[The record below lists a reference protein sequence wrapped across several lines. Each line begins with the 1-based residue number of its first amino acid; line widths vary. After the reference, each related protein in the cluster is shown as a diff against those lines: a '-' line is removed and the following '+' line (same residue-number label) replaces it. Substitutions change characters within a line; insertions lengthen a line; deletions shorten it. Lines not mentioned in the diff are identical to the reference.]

1 MSSFMTIKKSAGRLG
16 QVAARRIACYSTE
29 VPTPNTSNGGATSGA
44 FDISAFIGRIQA
56 IHNNQANKP
65 SSNIDFSKIK
75 APKKKNG
82 SARSTEASSEQPK
95 RFNKNYNRNKN
106 NNGEPRR
113 FDRSAKTET
122 QPTAER
128 ANSEVKS
135 AIADS
140 NAEKVD
146 LHVSSQ
152 GSRLFNNNVTGD
164 SNTRAPR
171 KQFTKKPFQKYDNS
185 TNKFNKFNRA
195 PTGNNVK
202 FQAKGRFSRNN
213 NNNRSNRRERTTGKN
228 AKTNT
233 SVSTKLT
240 PEEALLAVRR
250 QVSVK
255 GSTIDVASVNE
266 STLSAFTPGIGYSSE
281 SRILRAI
288 QQAQKT
294 TSEELRSVV
303 ESTFQGK
310 LDGYMI
316 PNSTKANGQ
325 ESIIPVLNN
334 NPALKPEVKN
344 LFLNLAAGKTHISS
358 LRK

>member
-1 MSSFMTIKKSAGRLG
+1 MTIKKSAGRLT

-29 VPTPNTSNGGATSGA
+29 APSPNTSNGAASPAA

-65 SSNIDFSKIK
+65 TSNMDFSKIK
-75 APKKKNG
+75 APSKKNG
-82 SARSTEASSEQPK
+82 SVRGKSTEASSEQPK
-95 RFNKNYNRNKN
+95 RPNKNFNRNRN
-106 NNGEPRR
+106 NNGQPRR
-113 FDRSAKTET
+113 SDRPAKTEAH
-122 QPTAER
+122 PTAER
-128 ANSEVKS
+128 ANAEVKS
-135 AIADS
+135 ALTDS
-140 NAEKVD
+140 TAEKVD

-152 GSRLFNNNVTGD
+152 GSRLFNNDKT
-164 SNTRAPR
+164 SEFKSRAPR
-171 KQFTKKPFQKYDNS
+171 KQFIKKPFQKFDNS
-185 TNKFNKFNRA
+185 NNKFNRA
-195 PTGNNVK
+195 SISNNVK
-202 FQAKGRFSRNN
+202 FQAKGRFF
-213 NNNRSNRRERTTGKN
+213 RSNKNDRRDRNSARNSQTK
-228 AKTNT
+228 A

-255 GSTIDVASVNE
+255 GSTINVASVNE
-266 STLSAFTPGIGYSSE
+266 STLSAFTPGIGYSGE

-294 TSEELRSVV
+294 SSEELRSVV

-316 PNSTKANGQ
+316 PASTKANGQ

-344 LFLNLAAGKTHISS
+344 LFLSLASGKTHISS

>member
-1 MSSFMTIKKSAGRLG
+1 MSSFMTIKKSAGRLT

-29 VPTPNTSNGGATSGA
+29 VPTPNTSNGAAAPAA

-65 SSNIDFSKIK
+65 TSNMDFSKIK
-75 APKKKNG
+75 APAKKNG
-82 SARSTEASSEQPK
+82 STRGKTTEASSEQPK
-95 RFNKNYNRNKN
+95 KFNKNFNRNRN
-106 NNGEPRR
+106 NNGQPRKS
-113 FDRSAKTET
+113 DRPAKTEAK
-122 QPTAER
+122 PTAER
-128 ANSEVKS
+128 VNAEVKS
-135 AIADS
+135 ALTDS
-140 NAEKVD
+140 TAEKVD

-152 GSRLFNNNVTGD
+152 GSRLFNNDKT
-164 SNTRAPR
+164 SEFKSRAPR

-185 TNKFNKFNRA
+185 NNKFNRA
-195 PTGNNVK
+195 PNSNNVK
-202 FQAKGRFSRNN
+202 FQAKGRSFRSNN
-213 NNNRSNRRERTTGKN
+213 NNNRRDRNSIKN
-228 AKTNT
+228 AQTKAP
-233 SVSTKLT
+233 VSNKLT

-255 GSTIDVASVNE
+255 GSTINVASVSE
-266 STLSAFTPGIGYSSE
+266 STLSAFTPGIGYSGE

-288 QQAQKT
+288 QQAQKAS
-294 TSEELRSVV
+294 SEELRSVV

-316 PNSTKANGQ
+316 PTSTKANGQ
-325 ESIIPVLNN
+325 ESMIPVLNN

-344 LFLNLAAGKTHISS
+344 LFLNLASGKTHISS